1 MPSSRLFWSLSA
13 LLLCL
18 LAALALRVGLGSSF
32 FNDHALFASNESDR
46 QRFHL
51 VPILCFHNVDGPGP
65 YSVSRQ
71 EFRAYMESIRRAGVQ
86 VVPLRTLYQHARENR
101 LFDQPSMVIT
111 IDDDYKNIA
120 RVAAPILR
128 EYGYPATFYFYI
140 SEITDDPREGTS
152 WADLQRLHREGFD
165 IQNHSWTHTRF
176 HEPEAGESRTQ
187 YSKRLEKEI
196 IASREKLE
204 RNVPGLQIWSFAY
217 PFGYHSEGLH
227 KRVFEAGYDLALT
240 TDARPVD
247 VSQPFHPIFDRY
259 TIQKRLVRDPEAM
272 FRRQLG
278 YALTPYGS
286 AHSAALQPR

>member
-13 LLLCL
+13 LLFCL

-111 IDDDYKNIA
+111 IDGGEWLKGA
-120 RVAAPILR
+120 GQFSFL
-128 EYGYPATFYFYI
+128 
-140 SEITDDPREGTS
+140 S
-152 WADLQRLHREGFD
+152 RL
-165 IQNHSWTHTRF
+165 
-176 HEPEAGESRTQ
+176 
-187 YSKRLEKEI
+187 
-196 IASREKLE
+196 
-204 RNVPGLQIWSFAY
+204 
-217 PFGYHSEGLH
+217 
-227 KRVFEAGYDLALT
+227 
-240 TDARPVD
+240 TDADWAQLRP
-247 VSQPFHPIFDRY
+247 
-259 TIQKRLVRDPEAM
+259 KKK
-272 FRRQLG
+272 
-278 YALTPYGS
+278 
-286 AHSAALQPR
+286 